1 MSKTM
6 HVYILRCFDGS
17 YYTGVTSELD
27 ERVIKHK
34 HGDHKWSYTYMKG
47 TAELVFS
54 KEFDT
59 PLKAIAFEKQVKGWS
74 RAKKEAL
81 IKGDIEELKRLSKS
95 KNASASSSSAPK

>member
-1 MSKTM
+1 MSKMM

-27 ERVIKHK
+27 ERIIKHK

-95 KNASASSSSAPK
+95 KNVSASSSSAPK